1 MGWMILAGCILA
13 IVFGPAILAFLAP
26 LTMRLPV
33 LLFVFG
39 GLQMTVGVVLYLM
52 IYAGGVNWP
61 WLLLIAALGMYYVQ
75 RGAQI
80 RRLRAQSSDE
90 AQPQVQTEKVSGE
103 NRVEPGRDAH
113 RVT

>member
-1 MGWMILAGCILA
+1 MGWTILAGCILA

-26 LTMRLPV
+26 VTTRLPV
-33 LLFVFG
+33 LCFVFG
-39 GLQMTVGVVLYLM
+39 GMQITVGVMLYLM

-80 RRLRAQSSDE
+80 RRLRDE
-90 AQPQVQTEKVSGE
+90 AQPKVEAEKVSGE
-103 NRVEPGRDAH
+103 NRVEPGRDAG